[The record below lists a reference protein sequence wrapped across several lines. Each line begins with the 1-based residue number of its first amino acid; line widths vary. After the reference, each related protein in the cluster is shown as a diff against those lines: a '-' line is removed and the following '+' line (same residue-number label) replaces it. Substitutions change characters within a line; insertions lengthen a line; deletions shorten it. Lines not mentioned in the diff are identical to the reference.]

1 MNILIKHITNTGMH
15 MVEESEK
22 LLICFIWFYSVAAVF
37 MTTSVQSG
45 KMTFSDKTSN
55 KTAARS

>member
-1 MNILIKHITNTGMH
+1 MNIFDKTHYKYWHAHGGW
-15 MVEESEK
+15 SEK
-22 LLICFIWFYSVAAVF
+22 LLICFILFYSVAAVF